1 MTVET
6 EEKTYTLEE
15 ILAELAPK
23 FRLILWNDEINTF
36 DHVIHCLMKH
46 LHYSEIA
53 AEKIAWAV
61 HRDGKSI
68 ILEGS
73 FNDLEIFRKIFK
85 AEGLHVSIE

>member
-23 FRLILWNDEINTF
+23 YKLILWNDDFNTF
-36 DHVIHCLMKH
+36 DHVINCLMKH
-46 LHYSEIA
+46 LHYSEKE
-53 AEKIAWAV
+53 AEKIAWVV
-61 HRDGKSI
+61 HSEGKSI

-85 AEGLHVSIE
+85 AEGLDVSIE

>member
-23 FRLILWNDEINTF
+23 FKLILWNDEINTF
-36 DHVIHCLMKH
+36 DHVIQCLMKH
-46 LHYSEIA
+46 LHYTETA
-53 AEKIAWAV
+53 AERIAWAV
-61 HRDGKSI
+61 HLDGKCT

-85 AEGLHVSIE
+85 AERLHVSIE